1 MIDRIQGLRGS
12 ESTFGGE
19 MERGDKVRIRTG
31 PWVDK
36 TGVAVFI
43 DHESNLL
50 TVALDVGPTHM
61 VKTSMNNIEVITC
74 NPLPTVVQ

>member
-1 MIDRIQGLRGS
+1 
-12 ESTFGGE
+12 

-36 TGVAVFI
+36 NGVAVFI

>member
-1 MIDRIQGLRGS
+1 
-12 ESTFGGE
+12 

>member
-1 MIDRIQGLRGS
+1 
-12 ESTFGGE
+12 

-50 TVALDVGPTHM
+50 TIALDEGPTHM
-61 VKTSMNNIEVITC
+61 VKTSMNNIEMLPC
-74 NPLPTVVQ
+74 NPLPAVV